1 MNTVFNKPFVL
12 GDCGVFPVQPA
23 CYPSLDKSLTMDTT
37 LTQRPLMMSIA
48 AVERDT
54 GLSKDTLRVWERRY
68 EFPQPVRDSQG
79 ERCYPLDQIEKL
91 RLIKRLLDVGHRPSR
106 LVGLPM
112 DDLQALSE
120 RSADAQG
127 LTGPA
132 RRRGVPRPGMQEEP
146 EELTPRNGRAH
157 LLSVDSVPA
166 WSDRQGSL
174 EPNPPWVELC
184 LGHVDR
190 HDPLSLRV
198 DLGRGLMHLG
208 LARFISELAS
218 PLLTAIGNGWLRG
231 RFQIYQEHWVSH
243 SVQQTLHAA
252 IQAFPVPRQKVTP
265 RVLLSTLPGEHH
277 GLGLLMV
284 ESWLCLEEAQPI
296 NLGPQTPMWDLVH
309 AVQTCEA
316 DVVAL
321 SFSPHAPPQMIQDGL
336 ADLRAKLPAKVELW
350 AGGSHPMLQRRPP
363 EGVLVIQDMSGLSSA
378 IALWRAR
385 HGQARA

>member
-1 MNTVFNKPFVL
+1 MKAVLNKQFVL
-12 GDCGVFPVQPA
+12 GECGVFPVQTEA
-23 CYPSLDKSLTMDTT
+23 FPSLDEPLTMDTT
-37 LTQRPLMMSIA
+37 LNQRPLMMSIA

-68 EFPQPVRDSQG
+68 AFPQPVRDAQG

-127 LTGPA
+127 LSGPT
-132 RRRGVPRPGMQEEP
+132 RRRGPGRADADTDYTEAAV
-146 EELTPRNGRAH
+146 PRNGRAH
-157 LLSVDSVPA
+157 LLSCDSAPTWNERTQA
-166 WSDRQGSL
+166 DQ
-174 EPNPPWVELC
+174 PHPWVDLC
-184 LGHVDR
+184 LAHVDK
-190 HDPLSLRV
+190 HDPLALRT
-198 DLGRGLMHLG
+198 DLARGLSHLG
-208 LARFISELAS
+208 LARFIAELAS
-218 PLLTAIGNGWLRG
+218 PLLVAIGNGWLRG

-243 SVQQTLHAA
+243 YVQQTLHAA
-252 IQAFPVPRQKVTP
+252 IQAFPLPRAAVTP

-277 GLGLLMV
+277 SLGLLMV

-309 AVQTCEA
+309 AVQTCQA

-336 ADLRAKLPAKVELW
+336 SDLRSKLPSKVELW
-350 AGGSHPMLQRRPP
+350 VGGSHPMLQRKPP
-363 EGVLVIQDMSGLSSA
+363 EGVQVIHDMSGLSSA

-385 HGQARA
+385 HGQPRP